1 VPLLRVLK
9 RPQHDVCVPRQ
20 LNWKWGPITSY
31 RMELTEIDSA
41 GEHGNDLM
49 EIVASL
55 SANSRTQELLLD
67 SFMQG
72 FMHELCADIWP
83 DSIHPSALSSR
94 ENS

>member
-1 VPLLRVLK
+1 MRA
-9 RPQHDVCVPRQ
+9 RRQ

-41 GEHGNDLM
+41 GAFGNDLM

-55 SANSRTQELLLD
+55 SANNRTQELLLD

-72 FMHELCADIWP
+72 FMHELCADAFAGF
-83 DSIHPSALSSR
+83 DSLIVRRDHAPRVQL
-94 ENS
+94 